1 MSSHGGR
8 YHSKTAGGD
17 RGAAG
22 RATRYARGVLEDCV
36 RCGACCFSES
46 DRHARVTGDDY
57 ERLGDAAA
65 ELVTWLGN
73 QAFMRIDRTG
83 PAGRCAALVIDASSG
98 TFLCSVYERRPQ
110 VCRDLERGSP
120 ACEGERHAKGD
131 RPKRTLAV
139 VGRVTP
145 LA

>member
-1 MSSHGGR
+1 MEGR
-8 YHSKTAGGD
+8 YCSKTAEASAC
-17 RGAAG
+17 GA
-22 RATRYARGVLEDCV
+22 RYARGVLEDCV

-65 ELVTWLGN
+65 ELVVFIGN
-73 QAFMRIDRTG
+73 QAFMRIERTG
-83 PAGRCAALVIDASSG
+83 PAGRCAALVVDASSG
-98 TFLCSVYERRPQ
+98 TFLCSVYDRRPQ

-120 ACEGERHAKGD
+120 ACEGERFAKGD

-139 VGRVTP
+139 
-145 LA
+145 LARP